1 MWQKEARGN
10 EFMFEDVPKGRP
22 LWDWQRDHELSRPTR
37 LMILIAGALTSWGIV
52 LGVGWGAVRLFR
64 ALV

>member
-1 MWQKEARGN
+1 MWQKEAVGN
-10 EFMFEDVPKGRP
+10 EFMFQHVPNGRP
-22 LWDWQRDHELSRPTR
+22 TWDWGRAHELSGPTR
-37 LMILIAGALTSWGIV
+37 VMILIAGALTSWGIV